1 MFGTIWLASLYAFL
15 IQKRPCKSFSHRNI
29 PKFGEMTY
37 WYHSAIATPAS
48 DHLKTELI
56 AVFDSTRLQSD
67 SVRQL
72 FAPLTS
78 PLELSMLSEMYSPT
92 APTVSS
98 APSPSHARG
107 SSASILRSPS
117 SHVPIF
123 SKRSTWNGAARA
135 RRVRAISE
143 LDRDPGR
150 PHSPPSPSVASFVSE
165 VPNDTFGSF
174 ALGIARS
181 RRITA
186 KALRDLVPDLLE
198 RPYSPL
204 KQPSRPSSTQS
215 RRPHSPLTS
224 PASPPSRHDS
234 ARSSPRRPR
243 SYSSLMGSLDRAVM
257 SRRYAASHLL
267 ALRFDEGSSDVYWED
282 VASVMKLFSK
292 ALLDASSSLAEALNQ
307 YLVARM
313 AEQVP
318 TPPSK
323 IKHSSDVRGNGLQDI
338 FGMPISP
345 LPSPPAVIR
354 RLPSVELSS
363 FAPMPT
369 DLAQFAAHMDAMA
382 RSIEA
387 AQKELR
393 ACLTALQS
401 PPPSRDDQKRATR
414 DRNDLSVSRTD
425 PLTQQVMDS
434 YARLRREL
442 GIALRECE
450 RSKVPLTSALHIN
463 TPRGRDNG
471 DEDAGPPPSGVEA
484 PSNET
489 TPISPALSNSSL
501 PYTAELESGVDNT
514 TQAMLNADVFD
525 DFINSKWLE
534 NEKAGAGPLLGG
546 SGKNPFA
553 QPDPEQVYEATI
565 PPATVQLREKSKLS
579 RAERIRQ
586 MRERRAAGGA
596 TVLSDIPGSS
606 SDERAS
612 EKNGKS
618 GRGQL
623 GPGGDVVLE
632 LKSVINL
639 VSEKR
644 RGGGSSTSLTTTS
657 SPLSRSQ
664 STRSPSPQPPA
675 ELPPQPTP
683 VPSGEQENE
692 PAVRSRT
699 SSAGTTRASK
709 PTRPPP
715 PPTDGFDTDTFGPR
729 ENRSSSP
736 SLPSSPSPP
745 GSPPFPHT
753 LELPPSTY
761 VTASSSPIP
770 TAPASP
776 LSQSSLPNRVST
788 LLAAMPR
795 PPRPNRP
802 NRQLP
807 AVPVG
812 AATAPIQS

>member
-1 MFGTIWLASLYAFL
+1 M
-15 IQKRPCKSFSHRNI
+15 
-29 PKFGEMTY
+29 
-37 WYHSAIATPAS
+37 
-48 DHLKTELI
+48 

-78 PLELSMLSEMYSPT
+78 PLELSMLSEMYSPS
-92 APTVSS
+92 APTVSP
-98 APSPSHARG
+98 APSHVRG
-107 SSASILRSPS
+107 FSASILRSPS
-117 SHVPIF
+117 SHLSIF
-123 SKRSTWNGAARA
+123 SKRSTWNGAART
-135 RRVRAISE
+135 RRAHAISE
-143 LDRDPGR
+143 LDRESGR
-150 PHSPPSPSVASFVSE
+150 PHSPPSPSVASFASE
-165 VPNDTFGSF
+165 VPDDTFGSF

-181 RRITA
+181 RRKMA
-186 KALRDLVPDLLE
+186 EARRDLAPNLSE
-198 RPYSPL
+198 RPSSPL
-204 KQPSRPSSTQS
+204 KQSTRPSSTQFG
-215 RRPHSPLTS
+215 RPYSPFTS
-224 PASPPSRHDS
+224 PTSPPSRHDS
-234 ARSSPRRPR
+234 ARSSPRRLR
-243 SYSSLMGSLDRAVM
+243 SYSSLKSSLDRAVM

-267 ALRFDEGSSDVYWED
+267 ALRFDEDPLDIYWED
-282 VASVMKLFSK
+282 VASVMNLFSK
-292 ALLDASSSLAEALNQ
+292 ALLDASSSLAEALSE
-307 YLVARM
+307 YLAARM

-318 TPPSK
+318 TPPSSK
-323 IKHSSDVRGNGLQDI
+323 IRHSSDGRGNGMRDI

-369 DLAQFAAHMDAMA
+369 DLAQFAAHMDTMTK
-382 RSIEA
+382 SIEA

-401 PPPSRDDQKRATR
+401 PPPSRGDQEQVTQCG
-414 DRNDLSVSRTD
+414 NDLSVSRTQ

-434 YARLRREL
+434 YGRLRREL
-442 GIALRECE
+442 GTALRECE
-450 RSKVPLTSALHIN
+450 RGKGPLTCALHLN
-463 TPRGRDNG
+463 APGGGDNG
-471 DEDAGPPPSGVEA
+471 DQDAGASSSGLEVFG
-484 PSNET
+484 NET
-489 TPISPALSNSSL
+489 AGNLLISPALSNSSL
-501 PYTAELESGVDNT
+501 PYTAELESGVDNAA
-514 TQAMLNADVFD
+514 QASLNTDVFE
-525 DFINSKWLE
+525 DFINSKRLE
-534 NEKAGAGPLLGG
+534 NEGAGASPSSSG
-546 SGKNPFA
+546 STKNPFA

-565 PPATVQLREKSKLS
+565 PPATAHLREKSKLS

-623 GPGGDVVLE
+623 GPGGDVVQE
-632 LKSVINL
+632 LKSMINL

-644 RGGGSSTSLTTTS
+644 RGGGSSTSLTTAS
-657 SPLSRSQ
+657 SPLSRSH
-664 STRSPSPQPPA
+664 STRSPSPQPLP
-675 ELPPQPTP
+675 ELPSQPVAP
-683 VPSGEQENE
+683 DEQENE
-692 PAVRSRT
+692 PPVRSRT

-715 PPTDGFDTDTFGPR
+715 PQTDGFDTDTFGPR

-745 GSPPFPHT
+745 GSPPFPPT
-753 LELPPSTY
+753 LEIPPSTY
-761 VTASSSPIP
+761 VSASNSPIP

-776 LSQSSLPNRVST
+776 LSQSSLPNRVSA
-788 LLAAMPR
+788 LLAAIPPR
-795 PPRPNRP
+795 PPRPSRP